1 MATTMTTGLRRLCSA
16 GSKAAKDALVSVC
29 VHLGEDGATVLLQNT
44 HAPSDWDGDAGHP
57 VWKDI
62 KKRARACGL
71 AVSDTE
77 HVEFFET
84 GPIQR
89 QIVEF
94 IKLPPHTAALFD
106 FGRGSRSPTLSLSH
120 SQPLEPILSPAK
132 RAASASCSD
141 PPPLAKRR
149 SVSTTYSGTTLSS
162 INGTWPLPHDS
173 LDSASDDSLAEHWAD
188 DARDAECPRV

>member
-1 MATTMTTGLRRLCSA
+1 MAMTTGLRRLCSA
-16 GSKAAKDALVSVC
+16 GSKAAMDPLVSVC
-29 VHLGEDGATVLLQNT
+29 VFVGEDGATVLLQNT

-57 VWKDI
+57 AWKDI

-71 AVSDTE
+71 DVGDTE
-77 HVEFFET
+77 HVEFFPT
-84 GPIQR
+84 GPLER

-120 SQPLEPILSPAK
+120 SHSPLEPIPSPAK
-132 RAASASCSD
+132 RAASAPRGD

-173 LDSASDDSLAEHWAD
+173 LDSASEDSLAGDWTE
-188 DARDAECPRV
+188 DARDAKRPRV